1 MCQKCAQS
9 VGWVVE
15 FCTCKFFCMQC
26 YVWNEGSPLKE
37 KYAGSLSNLVKM
49 PQPGNILYVEA
60 IQQTKPATLEKC
72 GI

>member
-49 PQPGNILYVEA
+49 PQPGNIL
-60 IQQTKPATLEKC
+60 
-72 GI
+72 